1 LHGSGAWGK
10 QLFNYFLSRAV
21 TLSTWAQQCDEYFKM
36 KMSKLM
42 QKILT
47 RKLLIDKSTLFTNFK
62 KQEFIEFCKE
72 LEVEGYSKLGK
83 EELVEI
89 VCSKIRFICNNFND
103 IMSQEPSFLQVKQK
117 AANALSN
124 LQLLYTELK
133 INKNVFEE
141 LEKGKQKQFLGNVVV
156 WLG

>member
-1 LHGSGAWGK
+1 
-10 QLFNYFLSRAV
+10 
-21 TLSTWAQQCDEYFKM
+21 
-36 KMSKLM
+36 
-42 QKILT
+42 
-47 RKLLIDKSTLFTNFK
+47 LIDKSTLFTNFK